1 MTMSNLSG
9 RNWTP
14 LHSVRVLDCYT
25 EYKKM
30 KNLYLD
36 ADFDDKME
44 LALFYKGKADYYK
57 ALHDK
62 GIEHTV
68 NF

>member
-1 MTMSNLSG
+1 MNNLNG
-9 RNWTP
+9 RDWTP
-14 LHSVRVLDCYT
+14 LKEVSLIDCYT

-44 LALFYKGKADYYK
+44 LAIFYKGKAEHYK
-57 ALHDK
+57 ALFDE

>member
-1 MTMSNLSG
+1 MNNDKG
-9 RNWTP
+9 RDWTP
-14 LHSVRVLDCYT
+14 LKEVSLIDCYT

-30 KNLYLD
+30 LNLHLD

-44 LALFYKGKADYYK
+44 LALFYKGKAEHYK
-57 ALHDK
+57 TLFDE

>member
-1 MTMSNLSG
+1 MNNLNG

-14 LHSVRVLDCYT
+14 LKEVSLIDCYT

-30 KNLYLD
+30 LNLHLD

-57 ALHDK
+57 TLFDE

>member
-1 MTMSNLSG
+1 MNNLNG
-9 RNWTP
+9 RDWTP
-14 LHSVRVLDCYT
+14 LKEVSLIDCYT

-30 KNLYLD
+30 LNLHLD

-44 LALFYKGKADYYK
+44 LALFYKGKAEHYK
-57 ALHDK
+57 VLFDE

>member
-1 MTMSNLSG
+1 MSNLNG
-9 RNWTP
+9 RNWKP

-30 KNLYLD
+30 KNLHLD

-44 LALFYKGKADYYK
+44 LALFYKGKAEHYK
-57 ALHDK
+57 TLFDE

>member
-1 MTMSNLSG
+1 MNNDKG

-30 KNLYLD
+30 LNLHLD

>member
-1 MTMSNLSG
+1 MSNLNG
-9 RNWTP
+9 RNWTA

-30 KNLYLD
+30 KYLYLD

-57 ALHDK
+57 ALYEQ

>member
-1 MTMSNLSG
+1 MINLNG
-9 RNWTP
+9 RDWTP
-14 LHSVRVLDCYT
+14 LKEVSLIDCYT

-30 KNLYLD
+30 KNLHLD

-44 LALFYKGKADYYK
+44 LALFYKGKAEHYK
-57 ALHDK
+57 TLFVEV
-62 GIEHTV
+62 IVHTR

>member
-1 MTMSNLSG
+1 MNNLNG

-14 LHSVRVLDCYT
+14 LHGVRVIDCYT

-30 KNLYLD
+30 KNLHLD

-57 ALHDK
+57 ALFDE

>member
-1 MTMSNLSG
+1 MINLNG
-9 RNWTP
+9 RDWTP
-14 LHSVRVLDCYT
+14 LKEVSLIDCYT
-25 EYKKM
+25 ECKKM
-30 KNLYLD
+30 LNLHLD

-44 LALFYKGKADYYK
+44 LAIFYKGKAEHYK
-57 ALHDK
+57 TLFDE

>member
-1 MTMSNLSG
+1 MNNLNG
-9 RNWTP
+9 RDWTP
-14 LHSVRVLDCYT
+14 LKEVSLINCYT

-30 KNLYLD
+30 LNLHLD

-44 LALFYKGKADYYK
+44 LALFYKGKAEHYK
-57 ALHDK
+57 TLFDE

>member
-1 MTMSNLSG
+1 MNNLNG
-9 RNWTP
+9 RDWTP
-14 LHSVRVLDCYT
+14 LKEVSLIDCYT

-30 KNLYLD
+30 LNLHLD
-36 ADFDDKME
+36 ADFDDKMQ

>member
-1 MTMSNLSG
+1 MDNLNG

-14 LHSVRVLDCYT
+14 LKEVSLIDCAT

-44 LALFYKGKADYYK
+44 SALP
-57 ALHDK
+57 L
-62 GIEHTV
+62 
-68 NF
+68 

>member
-1 MTMSNLSG
+1 MANENG

-25 EYKKM
+25 EYKRM

-36 ADFDDKME
+36 ADFDDKIE

-57 ALHDK
+57 ALYDK

>member
-1 MTMSNLSG
+1 MANENG

>member
-1 MTMSNLSG
+1 MNNLSG

-14 LHSVRVLDCYT
+14 LKEVSLIDCYT

-30 KNLYLD
+30 LNLHLD

-44 LALFYKGKADYYK
+44 LAIFYKGKAEHYK
-57 ALHDK
+57 TLFDE

>member
-1 MTMSNLSG
+1 MNINKG
-9 RNWTP
+9 RDWTP
-14 LHSVRVLDCYT
+14 LKEVSLIDCYT

-30 KNLYLD
+30 LNLHLD

-44 LALFYKGKADYYK
+44 LALFYKGKAEHYK
-57 ALHDK
+57 TLFDE
-62 GIEHTV
+62 GIKHTV

>member
-1 MTMSNLSG
+1 MNNDKG

-44 LALFYKGKADYYK
+44 LALFYKSKADYYK
-57 ALHDK
+57 ALYEQ

>member
-1 MTMSNLSG
+1 MNNLNG
-9 RNWTP
+9 RDWTP
-14 LHSVRVLDCYT
+14 LKEVSLIDCYT

-30 KNLYLD
+30 LNLHLD

-44 LALFYKGKADYYK
+44 LAIFYKGKAEHYK
-57 ALHDK
+57 ALFDE

>member
-1 MTMSNLSG
+1 MNKEG
-9 RNWTP
+9 RDWTP
-14 LHSVRVLDCYT
+14 LKEVSLIDCYT

-30 KNLYLD
+30 LNLHLD

-44 LALFYKGKADYYK
+44 LAIFYKGKAEHYK
-57 ALHDK
+57 TLFDE

>member
-1 MTMSNLSG
+1 MVNKNG

-57 ALHDK
+57 ALYEQ

>member
-1 MTMSNLSG
+1 MNNLNG
-9 RNWTP
+9 RDWTP
-14 LHSVRVLDCYT
+14 LKEVSLIDCYT

-30 KNLYLD
+30 KNLHLD
-36 ADFDDKME
+36 ADFNDKME

-57 ALHDK
+57 TLFDE

>member
-1 MTMSNLSG
+1 MNNLNG

-14 LHSVRVLDCYT
+14 LKEVSLIDCYT

-30 KNLYLD
+30 LNLHLD

-44 LALFYKGKADYYK
+44 LALFYKGKAEHYK
-57 ALHDK
+57 TLFDE

>member
-1 MTMSNLSG
+1 MNNLNG
-9 RNWTP
+9 RDWTP
-14 LHSVRVLDCYT
+14 LKEVSLIDCYT

-30 KNLYLD
+30 KNLHLD

-44 LALFYKGKADYYK
+44 LAIFYKGKAEHYK
-57 ALHDK
+57 ALFDE

>member
-1 MTMSNLSG
+1 MNNLNG

-14 LHSVRVLDCYT
+14 LHSVRVIDCYT

-30 KNLYLD
+30 KNLHLD

>member
-1 MTMSNLSG
+1 
-9 RNWTP
+9 
-14 LHSVRVLDCYT
+14 
-25 EYKKM
+25 M

-57 ALHDK
+57 ALFDE

>member
-1 MTMSNLSG
+1 MNNLNG
-9 RNWTP
+9 RDWTP
-14 LHSVRVLDCYT
+14 LKEVSLIDCYT

-57 ALHDK
+57 ALHNK

>member
-1 MTMSNLSG
+1 MNNLNG

-14 LHSVRVLDCYT
+14 LKEVSLIDCYT

-30 KNLYLD
+30 LNLHLD

-44 LALFYKGKADYYK
+44 LAIFYKGKAEHYK
-57 ALHDK
+57 ALFDE

>member
-1 MTMSNLSG
+1 MNNDKG

-57 ALHDK
+57 ALHVK

>member
-1 MTMSNLSG
+1 MSNLNG
-9 RNWTP
+9 RDWTP
-14 LHSVRVLDCYT
+14 LKEVSLIDCYT

-44 LALFYKGKADYYK
+44 LALFYKGKAEHYK
-57 ALHDK
+57 TLFDE

>member
-1 MTMSNLSG
+1 MNNDKG

-57 ALHDK
+57 ALYEQ

>member
-1 MTMSNLSG
+1 MNNDKG

-44 LALFYKGKADYYK
+44 LALFYKGKAEHYK
-57 ALHDK
+57 ALFDE

>member
-1 MTMSNLSG
+1 MNNDKG

-57 ALHDK
+57 ALNDK

>member
-1 MTMSNLSG
+1 MNNLNG
-9 RNWTP
+9 RDWTP
-14 LHSVRVLDCYT
+14 LKEVSLIDCYT

-30 KNLYLD
+30 LNLHLD

-44 LALFYKGKADYYK
+44 LAIFYKGKAEHYK
-57 ALHDK
+57 TLFDE

>member
-1 MTMSNLSG
+1 MNKEG
-9 RNWTP
+9 RDWKP
-14 LHSVRVLDCYT
+14 LKEVSLIDCYT

-30 KNLYLD
+30 LNLYRD
-36 ADFDDKME
+36 ADFDDKMD
-44 LALFYKGKADYYK
+44 LALFYKGKAEHYK
-57 ALHDK
+57 NLFDE